1 MRTRNVNKQELVK
14 QKTIEMIVTDGL
26 DGFSINKLAKACD
39 ISVATIYI
47 YYKDKDDLITQV
59 GIDEGKRMSEA
70 TLKGFDYNA
79 SFEEGLRIQ
88 WRNRA
93 KFMMTNKTA
102 QLFFE
107 QLRSSSYQEKVFK
120 SIQQYFSETLGK
132 FMKNCIDRKEI
143 NPMPIEVY
151 WSVAF
156 APLYNLIRFHQEGRS
171 LGGKKFKLND
181 KLVWQTFDLV
191 LKALKP

>member
-1 MRTRNVNKQELVK
+1 
-14 QKTIEMIVTDGL
+14 MIVSDGL
-26 DGFSINKLAKACD
+26 DKFTINKLAKACD

-59 GIDEGKRMSEA
+59 GIEEGRRMSEA
-70 TLKGFDYNA
+70 TLKDFDYNA
-79 SFEEGLRIQ
+79 GFEEGLRIQ

-93 KFMMTNKTA
+93 RFMMTNKTA

-107 QLRSSSYQEKVFK
+107 QLRSSSYQEQIFE
-120 SIQQYFSETLGK
+120 SIRRNFSDTLGK
-132 FMKNCIDRKEI
+132 FMKKCIERKEI

-156 APLYNLIRFHQEGRS
+156 APLYNLIRFHQEGKS
-171 LGGKKFKLND
+171 LAGKKFKLND
-181 KLVWQTFDLV
+181 KLIWQTFDLV

>member
-1 MRTRNVNKQELVK
+1 MRTRNVDKQELVR

-26 DGFSINKLAKACD
+26 EGFSVNKLAKACD

-59 GIDEGKRMSEA
+59 GIEEGRRMSEA
-70 TLKGFDYNA
+70 TLKGFDENA
-79 SFEEGLRIQ
+79 GFEEGLRIQ

-93 KFMMTNKTA
+93 KFMMTNNTA

-107 QLRSSSYQEKVFK
+107 QLRNSSYQEKIFK
-120 SIQQYFSETLGK
+120 SIQQYFIDTLGK
-132 FMKNCIDRKEI
+132 FMKNCIARKEI
-143 NPMPIEVY
+143 NPLPIEVY

-171 LGGKKFKLND
+171 LGGKKFRLSD
-181 KLVWQTFDLV
+181 KLIWQTFDLV
-191 LKALKP
+191 VKGLKP